1 MTTPPDGTTTHPSL
15 PVPEPPEV
23 IPPRSRVP
31 AHVVGSL
38 AGLVVAPLAVGA
50 LLVGASGLAG
60 SVAGLVHGE
69 GLFLLGALL
78 FALWMVVAGALSSL
92 TVAVPAVAWFVAV
105 PLLVGTVRFYDVALA
120 TPSGFRAE
128 VASAIDVLV
137 LGNGWMIVAALLLGG
152 AVAIDLARRGGRRTE
167 RAEAALAATPATPPP
182 SRLAAHVGATA
193 AASVLAV
200 VAGLLISVPA
210 NPAIA
215 AIVGAALGT
224 AAALGGFS
232 ALAPLVA
239 GATGAM
245 VHLVIELELLSGGA
259 SPLAQAVDPRFDAL
273 SAGAGWTWWTLLLLS
288 ALAPWQARRVG
299 RVLERAEI
307 AVTP

>member
-1 MTTPPDGTTTHPSL
+1 
-15 PVPEPPEV
+15 
-23 IPPRSRVP
+23 
-31 AHVVGSL
+31 VVGSL

-60 SVAGLVHGE
+60 SVSGLVHGE

-92 TVAVPAVAWFVAV
+92 TVAVPAVVWFLAV
-105 PLLVGTVRFYDVALA
+105 PLLVGTVRFYDAALA
-120 TPSGFRAE
+120 TPTGFRAE
-128 VASAIDVLV
+128 VASALDVLV
-137 LGNGWMIVAALLLGG
+137 LGNGWLIVAGILLGG
-152 AVAIDLARRGGRRTE
+152 ALAIHLARRGGRRTE
-167 RAEAALAATPATPPP
+167 RAETELAATPATPPP

-193 AASVLAV
+193 AASALAV
-200 VAGLLISVPA
+200 VASLLISVPA

-215 AIVGAALGT
+215 ALVGTALGT
-224 AAALGGFS
+224 AAVLGGFS

-239 GATGAM
+239 GTVGAIAQ
-245 VHLVIELELLSGGA
+245 VVIELELLAGGA
-259 SPLAQAVDPRFDAL
+259 SPLAQAVVDPRLEAL
-273 SAGAGWTWWTLLLLS
+273 STGAGWTWWTMLLLS

-307 AVTP
+307 AVTA